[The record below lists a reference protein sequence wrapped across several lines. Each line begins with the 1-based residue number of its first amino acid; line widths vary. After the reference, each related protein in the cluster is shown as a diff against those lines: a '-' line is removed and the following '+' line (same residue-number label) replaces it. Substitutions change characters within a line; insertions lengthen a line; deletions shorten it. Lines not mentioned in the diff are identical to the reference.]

1 MTLRTLALALACVPW
16 AALCL
21 PTPAAAQS
29 DDLTRRH
36 EQMLYTVVQVT
47 AGSARDSGSVIHSE
61 NHGDQ

>member
-1 MTLRTLALALACVPW
+1 MALAILAVLCVPM
-16 AALCL
+16 
-21 PTPAAAQS
+21 PIVAQS

-36 EQMLYTVVQVT
+36 HELLYTVVQVT